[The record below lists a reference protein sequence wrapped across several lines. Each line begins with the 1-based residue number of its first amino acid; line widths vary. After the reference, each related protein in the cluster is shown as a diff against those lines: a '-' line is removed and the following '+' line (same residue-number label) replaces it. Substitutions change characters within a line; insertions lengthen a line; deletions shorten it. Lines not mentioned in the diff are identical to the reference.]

1 MDDFDT
7 FSLEPG
13 VSVDSYSA
21 VEQTEP
27 EVVLDYDRYVIAF
40 SGGKDSLAC
49 LLHLLDCGVDRDKIE
64 LHHHLVDGREGSDL
78 FDWPITEGYCEAIAK
93 AMGITLTFSHRIGGL
108 EREMLRENS
117 STAPVC
123 IPYENGYKVIGGEG
137 PLGTRRKFPQ
147 VSANLSV
154 RWCSAAAKIDVFA
167 RYMTNHPKFREGKTL
182 VLTGER
188 AEESKARAHYKRF
201 EPHRTDLRN
210 GRSYQRHIDAWRPV
224 HAWSEQKV
232 WDLIQ
237 RWRITSHPAY
247 YLGFGRTSCRGCIFG
262 SKDQWATVREIAPD
276 QFHQIANHEREF
288 KVTIHRSET
297 VTERAN
303 AGTPYDTDP
312 FWVEIANSRTFSAP
326 VFIDPWVLPKGAFGD
341 SCGPT

>member
-1 MDDFDT
+1 MDEYDT
-7 FSLEPG
+7 DTPEAGEG
-13 VSVDSYSA
+13 VDTLAA
-21 VEQTEP
+21 VEQSEP
-27 EVVLDYDRYVIAF
+27 NLLEYDRFVIGY
-40 SGGKDSLAC
+40 SGGKDATAT
-49 LLHLLDCGVDRDKIE
+49 LLHLLERGVDRSKIE
-64 LHHHLVDGREGSDL
+64 LHHNLVDGREGSNL
-78 FDWPITEGYCEAIAK
+78 FDWPITESYCEAIAK
-93 AMGITLTFSHRIGGL
+93 ALGVTLTFSHRVGGL

-117 STAPVC
+117 PTAPVC
-123 IPYENGYKVIGGEG
+123 IPFGDGYKVIGGDG

-154 RWCSAAAKIDVFA
+154 RWCSAVAKIDCFA
-167 RYMTNHPKFREGKTL
+167 RYMTNNPKFREGKTL

-188 AEESKARAHYKRF
+188 AEESKSRAHYKRF
-201 EPHRTDLRN
+201 EPHRSDLRN
-210 GRSYQRHIDAWRPV
+210 GRAYQRHIDAWRPV
-224 HAWSEQKV
+224 HAWSEQEV
-232 WDLIQ
+232 WDIIK

-247 YLGFGRTSCRGCIFG
+247 YLGMNRCSCRGCIFA

-276 QFHQIANHEREF
+276 QFNQIASREREF
-288 KVTIHRSET
+288 KITIHRFQS
-297 VTERAN
+297 VVERAN

>member
-7 FSLEPG
+7 FTLEPG

-93 AMGITLTFSHRIGGL
+93 ALEITLTFSHRVGGL

-123 IPYENGYKVIGGEG
+123 IPYENGYKVIGGDG

-167 RYMTNHPKFREGKTL
+167 RYMTNHPKFREGRTL

-210 GRSYQRHIDAWRPV
+210 GRGYQRYIDAWRPV

-276 QFHQIANHEREF
+276 QFNQIASREREF
-288 KVTIHRSET
+288 KVTIHRSES
-297 VTERAN
+297 VIERAN